1 MEQTEFRAHSLAPSS
16 CPGAG
21 TGCPGCYR
29 SSCSCREPALV
40 VPAQGHPPACPCCSL
55 PKDSPWPWLKGSA
68 GITNSPLVRVH
79 VSLAA
84 AVPEE
89 GYLSCCESR
98 SCSSLQTKA
107 SSIYFS
113 WELVHG
119 VTCFALPQPVV
130 CAEAAGTQN
139 PVPSGEGSSPCSHS
153 KYSHAHTKQSLGN
166 SLASRTAEQTG

>member
-1 MEQTEFRAHSLAPSS
+1 M
-16 CPGAG
+16 
-21 TGCPGCYR
+21 
-29 SSCSCREPALV
+29 
-40 VPAQGHPPACPCCSL
+40 
-55 PKDSPWPWLKGSA
+55 PWLLSKLLPLQRASSGGACSGTSPRLSLLLPPEGQPLGMA
-68 GITNSPLVRVH
+68 ERQCWDHQFSPLVRVH
-79 VSLAA
+79 ASLAA